1 MSTKLRSLFLIPATG
16 EEQRGVNRVGSHCIR
31 APRSGS
37 LTADKLGYVLNEK
50 FGQVRGERR
59 FATCDGS
66 ASSSIRLLAQAFS
79 KDDLKY
85 MLRQFTL
92 DGNDTDTVDFLSF
105 ALAMHAKMTVSL
117 HSM

>member
-1 MSTKLRSLFLIPATG
+1 
-16 EEQRGVNRVGSHCIR
+16 
-31 APRSGS
+31 
-37 LTADKLGYVLNEK
+37 
-50 FGQVRGERR
+50 
-59 FATCDGS
+59 
-66 ASSSIRLLAQAFS
+66 LAQAFS